1 MSKSVKNIIQYAII
15 LGIGGVFLF
24 YVFNGID
31 WSDQLQRIKSANPYW
46 LTLGMSI
53 SLLSHWFRAYRATML
68 YDALNYKISTKN
80 SIYAVLIG
88 YLVNYFIPRA
98 GEVSRCAALS
108 KTDGIPMEKSLGSV
122 VTERVVDMFILLIIL
137 LVIVVLQIDLI
148 KQFVESYSGLNEQSA
163 SNGTLKFVIL
173 GVIVGGL
180 AAVYFFRKR
189 ISGFPLVQRF
199 ILLLKGFGE
208 GLLSIKDVK
217 NPILFVI
224 LSILIWVGY
233 ILMMYFCLFALES
246 TANLSFVDCLTVFAI
261 GTIGVVLPA
270 PGAGAGTYHF
280 FVMQSLLLFGVQKED
295 GIAYAT
301 LVHGTQMVFLI
312 VFGLIASFIVFL
324 QKKNIGNEQ
333 V

>member
-80 SIYAVLIG
+80 SFYAVLIG
-88 YLVNYFIPRA
+88 YLGNYIIPRA
-98 GEVSRCAALS
+98 GEVSRCVALS
-108 KTDGIPMEKSLGSV
+108 KTDEIPMEKSLASV
-122 VTERVVDMFILLIIL
+122 VTERVVDMVILLIIL
-137 LVIVVLQIDLI
+137 IIIVILQFDLI
-148 KQFVESYSGLNEQSA
+148 LQFLEPYDNLFAQFV
-163 SNGTLKFVIL
+163 GTSSIKFIVL
-173 GVIVGGL
+173 GVFIAVL
-180 AAVYFFRKR
+180 ALIYIMRKR
-189 ISGFPLVQRF
+189 ISGFPLVQR
-199 ILLLKGFGE
+199 IIVLLKGFAE
-208 GLLSIKDVK
+208 GLLSIKHVK
-217 NPILFVI
+217 NPALFIL
-224 LSILIWVGY
+224 LSIFIWVGY
-233 ILMMYFCLFALES
+233 IFMMYFCLFALEA
-246 TANLSFVDCLTVFAI
+246 TASLSFVDCLTVFAI

-270 PGAGAGTYHF
+270 PAAGAGTYHT

-312 VFGLIASFIVFL
+312 AFGLIASFIVFL

>member
-1 MSKSVKNIIQYAII
+1 LSKSVKNIIQYAII
-15 LGIGGVFLF
+15 LLIGGVFLF

-31 WSDQLQRIKSANPYW
+31 WSDQLLRIKSANPYW

-80 SIYAVLIG
+80 SFYAVLIG
-88 YLVNYFIPRA
+88 YLGNYIIPRA
-98 GEVSRCAALS
+98 GEVSRCVALS
-108 KTDGIPMEKSLGSV
+108 KTDEIPMEKSLASV
-122 VTERVVDMFILLIIL
+122 VTERVVDMVILLIIL
-137 LVIVVLQIDLI
+137 ITIVILQFDLI
-148 KQFVESYSGLNEQSA
+148 LQFLEPYDNLFAQFV
-163 SNGTLKFVIL
+163 GTSSIKFIVL
-173 GVIVGGL
+173 GVFIAVL
-180 AAVYFFRKR
+180 ALIYIMRKK
-189 ISGFPLVQRF
+189 ISGFPLVQR
-199 ILLLKGFGE
+199 IIVLLKGFAE
-208 GLLSIKDVK
+208 GLLSIKHVK
-217 NPILFVI
+217 NPALFIL
-224 LSILIWVGY
+224 LSIFIWVGY
-233 ILMMYFCLFALES
+233 IFMMYFCLFALEA

-270 PGAGAGTYHF
+270 PAAGAGTYHT

-312 VFGLIASFIVFL
+312 AFGLIASFIVFL
-324 QKKNIGNEQ
+324 QKKNTVNEQ